1 MPVMP
6 ACGKSRSGPV
16 RRLCTAYDFPR
27 CHFEIFPVCQASR
40 LSTEVQE
47 RPQIRLPGI
56 ENLPVSTVKVCRTV
70 TPRSRAFLGSL
81 HRDRSLSSSRCN
93 GGRDGHWQAGPSR
106 TSTGS
111 EARNCTRRR
120 RTKRQPPSQARH
132 VPGKLEPGEQPMRDL
147 PDTREPQPGNPENS
161 KLHANPLPSCG
172 TGRRTGTYS
181 ISSSSPR
188 PVSSPW
194 SSFT

>member
-81 HRDRSLSSSRCN
+81 HRDRSPVLIPLQRRA
-93 GGRDGHWQAGPSR
+93 GRALAGWP
-106 TSTGS
+106 
-111 EARNCTRRR
+111 
-120 RTKRQPPSQARH
+120 
-132 VPGKLEPGEQPMRDL
+132 VPHINRK
-147 PDTREPQPGNPENS
+147 
-161 KLHANPLPSCG
+161 
-172 TGRRTGTYS
+172 
-181 ISSSSPR
+181 
-188 PVSSPW
+188 
-194 SSFT
+194 